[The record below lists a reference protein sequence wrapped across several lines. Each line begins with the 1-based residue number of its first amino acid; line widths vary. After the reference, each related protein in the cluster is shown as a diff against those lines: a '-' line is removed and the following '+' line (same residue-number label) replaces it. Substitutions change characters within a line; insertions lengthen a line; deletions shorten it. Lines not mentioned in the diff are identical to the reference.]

1 MNRNTPTRGWFSLA
15 IALLVALAAAST
27 LLAEDNKA
35 AKIDKVTFTY
45 DSGNPA
51 PVEMDIF
58 GSGFGTR
65 VPPTVLIDGLQQ
77 TVTMFTDNHI
87 AIAPAGISSG
97 AYRLKVVSNGH
108 HSNDTGGSS
117 SAQFY
122 LTIGAAGPK
131 GDPGPAGE
139 QGPAGI
145 QGPPGPPGAPG
156 PAGSAGPAGPEGP
169 AGAAGPAGS
178 PGAAGPVGPPGPV
191 GPMGPMGFT
200 GPQGPQGPQ
209 GVPGPT
215 GPAGPDPRFGTN
227 TNTALLGIGRT
238 CFLGEIILSSGQVA
252 GGTPADGQLMLISQ
266 FGPLFQAIGT
276 RYGGDGK
283 TTFRLP
289 DLRGVA
295 PNGLTYSI
303 CTSGNQAV
311 P

>member
-45 DSGNPA
+45 DSGSPA

-117 SAQFY
+117 AAQFY

-145 QGPPGPPGAPG
+145 QGPPGPPGT
-156 PAGSAGPAGPEGP
+156 EGP
-169 AGAAGPAGS
+169 AGAAGAA
-178 PGAAGPVGPPGPV
+178 GAAGPAGPTGPPGPAGAAGTAGPPGPV
-191 GPMGPMGFT
+191 GPMGPIGFT

-227 TNTALLGIGRT
+227 TNNAIATSRT
-238 CFLGEIILSSGQVA
+238 CFLGEVILSAGAVA
-252 GGTPADGQLMLISQ
+252 GGTPANGQILLISQ
-266 FGPLFQAIGT
+266 SGPLFNSIGAKF
-276 RYGGDGK
+276 GGDGK
-283 TTFRLP
+283 TTFALP
-289 DLRGVA
+289 DLRGAA
-295 PNGLTYSI
+295 PNGLTYSV
-303 CTSGNQAV
+303 CTSGA

>member
-1 MNRNTPTRGWFSLA
+1 MNRSTRTRGWFSLV
-15 IALLVALAAAST
+15 IALLVALLATAST

-45 DSGNPA
+45 DSGNPV

-58 GSGFGTR
+58 GSGFGNR

-77 TVTMFTDNHI
+77 TVTMFTDTHI
-87 AIAPAGISSG
+87 AIAPAGISTG

-108 HSNDTGGSS
+108 HSNDNGGSGA
-117 SAQFY
+117 AQFY

-145 QGPPGPPGAPG
+145 QGSPGPPGAEG
-156 PAGSAGPAGPEGP
+156 PAGP
-169 AGAAGPAGS
+169 AGAAGPAG
-178 PGAAGPVGPPGPV
+178 PAGAPGPA

-200 GPQGPQGPQ
+200 GPVGPQGPQGPQ
-209 GVPGPT
+209 GVQGPP
-215 GPAGPDPRFGTN
+215 GPAGPDPRFGNN
-227 TNTALLGIGRT
+227 TNNALLGTGRT
-238 CFLGEIILSSGQVA
+238 CFLGEIMLSAGQFA
-252 GGTPADGQLMLISQ
+252 GGTPADGQLELISQ
-266 FGPLFQAIGT
+266 FPGLFQAIGT
-276 RYGGDGK
+276 KYGGDGK

-303 CTSGNQAV
+303 CTSGTL
-311 P
+311 